1 MMVTFYRS
9 SSGGGGVEVR
19 AVAPDRLGRREMGRF
34 AEAIKG
40 RFVLP
45 FKRFCI
51 IQ

>member
-1 MMVTFYRS
+1 MMVTFYRR
-9 SSGGGGVEVR
+9 SSGGGGRSE
-19 AVAPDRLGRREMGRF
+19 RREMGRF